1 VYEVLD
7 GDGWVDDRG
16 ETVTRVGGGGT
27 VGGGGGGGGVG
38 EMEGME
44 TTPSA
49 RAKAESFS
57 VILTL

>member
-16 ETVTRVGGGGT
+16 ETVTRVGHGGT
-27 VGGGGGGGGVG
+27 VGGGGGGGGEG
-38 EMEGME
+38 DMEGME

-49 RAKAESFS
+49 RAKGGRFRSF
-57 VILTL
+57 